1 MRQSLRMFAAMI
13 LMASSVAAHAGQTEY
28 DPAKVSDSL
37 KAVFK
42 FGSVSTTKALNA
54 NTVTLLSGTIGGTYV
69 QFGADLASVLDDGGN
84 LRVLPIIGR
93 GSVQSVAD
101 ILFLKGVD
109 LGIVRTDT
117 LDYLEKKGFANDIKK
132 RFTYVT
138 KLYNEEMQVVA
149 PKTIKTLNDL
159 EGKTVS
165 VDLPNGGTFV
175 TALTVFERLGIKAN
189 FVYIEQRIAMEKLK
203 KGDLDAVIVV
213 GGKPYLSVTTFNNDG
228 RFHLAAVDYSKPLQ
242 SDYLPATLTSKDY
255 PNLIAEGET
264 VDTIAV
270 PSVLAVYNWPP
281 NTERSRKLALFVDA
295 FFTKFAALQNPP
307 FHPKWKEVSLSAPL
321 AGWNRL
327 PLAQQWLD
335 KHGVEPLKRRFE
347 AFQQENPAAAN
358 IKSEADKEAPFRQ
371 FQAWDARAQ
380 FQAWDARAQMGSEVD
395 SDKVRDRDQSATRA
409 APPRDPPRRSHLARR
424 ALGRLIEQGAVTE
437 AFQQENPAAA
447 NIKSEADKEALLQF
461 QAWDARAPFQAWDA
475 RAQFQAWDARAQMGS
490 EVDSDKV
497 RDRDQSATQAAPPRD
512 PPRRSRALG
521 RLIEQGAVTE
531 AFQQENPAAANIKSE
546 ADKEA
551 LLQFQAWD
559 ARAPFQAWDARA
571 QFQAWDARA
580 QMGSEV
586 DSDKVRDRDQSATR
600 AAPPRD
606 PPRRSHLARRALG
619 RLIEQGAVTGCE
631 HQGHHRDRA
640 DPDGCNRAS
649 EEAWG
654 NPFPSATPPPG
665 ATQGISTTDHP
676 SSDFPERQYV
686 FR

>member
-1 MRQSLRMFAAMI
+1 VRQYLRMLAAMI
-13 LMASSVAAHAGQTEY
+13 MMASGVAAHAEQTDY

-54 NTVTLLSGTIGGTYV
+54 NTVTMLSGTIGGTYV

-138 KLYNEEMQVVA
+138 KLYNEEMHVVA

-213 GGKPYLSVTTFNNDG
+213 GGKPYVSVTTFNNDG

-255 PNLIAEGET
+255 PNLIPEGET

-270 PSVLAVYNWPP
+270 PSVLAAYNWAP

-335 KHGVEPLKRRFE
+335 KHGVEPIKRRFE

-358 IKSEADKEAPFRQ
+358 I
-371 FQAWDARAQ
+371 
-380 FQAWDARAQMGSEVD
+380 
-395 SDKVRDRDQSATRA
+395 
-409 APPRDPPRRSHLARR
+409 
-424 ALGRLIEQGAVTE
+424 
-437 AFQQENPAAA
+437 QQENPAAA
-447 NIKSEADKEALLQF
+447 NIKSEADKEVLLRQ
-461 QAWDARAPFQAWDA
+461 FQAWDA
-475 RAQFQAWDARAQMGS
+475 RAQFRAWDARAQMGS

-512 PPRRSRALG
+512 SPRRSHFARRALG

-546 ADKEA
+546 VDKEA
-551 LLQFQAWD
+551 LLRQFH
-559 ARAPFQAWDARA
+559 AWDARA

-580 QMGSEV
+580 QMGSEM
-586 DSDKVRDRDQSATR
+586 DSNKVRDGDQSATQ
-600 AAPPRD
+600 AAPPRH
-606 PPRRSHLARRALG
+606 PPRRS
-619 RLIEQGAVTGCE
+619 
-631 HQGHHRDRA
+631 
-640 DPDGCNRAS
+640 
-649 EEAWG
+649 
-654 NPFPSATPPPG
+654 PPG
-665 ATQGISTTDHP
+665 ATQGISTTDYP